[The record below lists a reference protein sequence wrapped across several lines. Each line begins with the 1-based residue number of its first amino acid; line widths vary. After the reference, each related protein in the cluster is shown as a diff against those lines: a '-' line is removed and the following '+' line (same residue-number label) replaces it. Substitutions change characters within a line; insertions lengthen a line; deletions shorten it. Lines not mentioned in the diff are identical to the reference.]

1 MSYYEVRGVDL
12 AARIAK
18 LRTKS
23 GAVETPYL
31 FPVVD
36 PVRQEVDL
44 GTIESLGFTGIITNA
59 YLFYRRKRGEV
70 VDLHNAL
77 GWSKVLMTDSGGY
90 QILTYGDVEVGNRD
104 IVLYQK
110 MVGSDIGVI
119 LDIPTG
125 SHMNADQAIMAIEE
139 TFKRALE
146 ALPIIQDSDTLWV
159 LPLQGAP
166 HKELVA
172 YSSVRSW
179 RYPYHINALGS
190 PTVLLEKYKY
200 STMIEIVALTRLYM
214 PPNKPLHVFG
224 VGHPMI
230 IPFLVALGADLFDSA
245 SYILYARDGRYMTS
259 NSTKRVDELS
269 YLPCACPICSKY
281 SPRELLELPKDQFVK
296 ELALHNLHKI
306 SEELRRVKQA
316 IVEGRLWEYIEE
328 RKNSHPSL
336 REAFEVLKK
345 YIDLLMKY
353 TPKSKTPT
361 HSLLIS
367 DYESRN
373 NPKVIHFKHS
383 VEEFLWKPIDK
394 VILLPA
400 IEKPYGESTIVKN
413 IPTDIASRMNIDDLY
428 FYHPVLGVFPALISN
443 TYPVFQHEEPE
454 IMQYPQLMCME
465 LLREV
470 LRFID
475 RAKPKEVILL
485 ALEEVEWSKCLG
497 EVLSRRGLHV
507 HWIRGFRAAFQ

>member
-23 GAVETPYL
+23 GVVETPYL

-36 PVRQEVDL
+36 PARQEVDL
-44 GTIESLGFTGIITNA
+44 GTIESLGFIGVITNA

-70 VDLHNAL
+70 IDIHRAIN
-77 GWSKVLMTDSGGY
+77 WDKVLMTDSGGY
-90 QILTYGDVEVGNRD
+90 QILTYGDIEVDNRD

-110 MVGSDIGVI
+110 NVGSDIGVI
-119 LDIPTG
+119 LDVPTG
-125 SHMNADQAIMAIEE
+125 SHMDVDQALAAVEE

-146 ALPIIQDSDTLWV
+146 VLPIIQDSNTLWV

-172 YSSVRSW
+172 YSSIRSW

-200 STMIEIVALTRLYM
+200 SIMIEIVALTRLYM

-259 NSTKRVDELS
+259 NGTKRIDELS
-269 YLPCACPICSKY
+269 YLPCACSTCSKY

-328 RKNSHPSL
+328 KKNSHPSL

-345 YIDLLMKY
+345 YINLLMKY
-353 TPKSKTPT
+353 TPRSKTPV

-373 NPKVIHFKHS
+373 NPKVIRFKHDA
-383 VEEFLWKPIDK
+383 EEFLWKPIDK

-400 IEKPYGESTIVKN
+400 IEKPYGESAIIKS
-413 IPTDIASRMNIDDLY
+413 IPAEIASGVDVDNLY
-428 FYHPVLGVFPALISN
+428 FYHPILGVFPALVSN
-443 TYPVFQHEEPE
+443 TYPLFQHEEPD
-454 IMQYPQLMCME
+454 IMQYPQSMCIE
-465 LLREV
+465 LLHEV
-470 LRFID
+470 MRFID

-485 ALEEVEWSKCLG
+485 ALEEIEWSKCLG
-497 EVLSRRGLHV
+497 ELLSYRGLHV
-507 HWIRGFRAAFQ
+507 HWVRGFRAALQ